1 MSKRIDAAVT
11 CKKCQHNFNVSL
23 YRSIWVEE
31 PENRR
36 LIFEDMINRVTCP
49 NCSDSQ
55 RLEFPFLCTNVKNGI
70 AIWYEPYHDPA
81 IDEDVKLYA
90 AQFGKQSFYALAPR
104 IKDWEEFKKK
114 LLEMDTS
121 LSISTKQNNKTIEK
135 QIIPRYNENVD
146 SLSTTKAYPRFLSHL
161 RKNKNRLIY
170 SAISVIA
177 FICFLFINNG
187 KSSIDKDDFF
197 PIIGVFLLFSSIL
210 YAILTIVH
218 IAILE
223 AKPWR
228 SRSKVFRV
236 WCFFSG
242 CWFVGIPV
250 INMFSDDGLPDW
262 WSDRF
267 FHMLLIMFLPP
278 FLIGLATYIYQ
289 KYVK

>member
-114 LLEMDTS
+114 LLEMDKS
-121 LSISTKQNNKTIEK
+121 LSISAKQTNQPIEK
-135 QIIPRYNENVD
+135 QIIPRYNESVD

-161 RKNKNRLIY
+161 QKRNIRILY
-170 SAISVIA
+170 SFIPFIA
-177 FICFLFINNG
+177 FILFLILKGEN
-187 KSSIDKDDFF
+187 IDFAGHFF
-197 PIIGVFLLFSSIL
+197 PIIGVMIIFNFVTF
-210 YAILTIVH
+210 AILTFTH

-250 INMFSDDGLPDW
+250 IYMFSDDGLPDW
-262 WSDRF
+262 GADRF
-267 FHMLLIMFLPP
+267 LHMLLIMFLPP
-278 FLIGLATYIYQ
+278 VLIGLATYIYQ

>member
-1 MSKRIDAAVT
+1 MSKRIDAAIT

-23 YRSIWVEE
+23 YRSIWVED

-55 RLEFPFLCTNVKNGI
+55 RLEFPFLCTNVKSGI
-70 AIWYEPYHDPA
+70 AIWYEPYYDPA
-81 IDEDVKLYA
+81 IDDDVKLYA

-104 IKDWEEFKKK
+104 IKDWEDFKKK
-114 LLEMDTS
+114 LLEMDKSLNVNAMLTS
-121 LSISTKQNNKTIEK
+121 KPIEK
-135 QIIPRYNENVD
+135 QIIPRYNESD
-146 SLSTTKAYPRFLSHL
+146 ESLSTIKAYPKFLSHL
-161 RKNKNRLIY
+161 RKNKNRLLY
-170 SAISVIA
+170 SAIPVIA
-177 FICFLFINNG
+177 FISFLITKNG
-187 KSSIDKDDFF
+187 NTRNIIDDIF

-210 YAILTIVH
+210 YVILTSIH
-218 IAILE
+218 IAIVE

-228 SRSKVFRV
+228 NRSKVFRV
-236 WCFFSG
+236 WCFLSG
-242 CWFVGIPV
+242 CWIAGIPV
-250 INMFSDDGLPDW
+250 IYMLSDEGLSDW

-267 FHMLLIMFLPP
+267 NHMLLIMLLPP